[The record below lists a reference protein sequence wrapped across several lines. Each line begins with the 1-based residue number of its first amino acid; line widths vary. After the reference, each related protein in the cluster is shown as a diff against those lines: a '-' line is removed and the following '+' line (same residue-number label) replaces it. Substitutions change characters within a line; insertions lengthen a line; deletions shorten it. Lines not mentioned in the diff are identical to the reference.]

1 MEPTQPTEEKTT
13 LDAIHNLME
22 ELAETRAKMRDQ
34 REQLKDVMA
43 QNEEYVALEE
53 ELQELKPKRQRAK
66 QVLLEDKDYQ
76 LVNTE
81 LEELKFKYKD
91 LQEIMSH
98 HLVTY
103 YSETQNTQITDNEG
117 ETRQVIL
124 TAKIGRPEAIVP
136 KMACSCLRVDL
147 G

>member
-22 ELAETRAKMRDQ
+22 ELAETRSKMRDR
-34 REQLKDVMA
+34 RELLKDVMA
-43 QNEEYVALEE
+43 QNEEYTALEE
-53 ELQELKPKRQRAK
+53 ELNALKPKRLQAK
-66 QVLLEDKDYQ
+66 QVLAEDKDYQ
-76 LVNTE
+76 LANSE

-103 YSETQNTQITDNEG
+103 YSETQNTQITDNDG

-124 TAKIGRPEAIVP
+124 SAKIGRPEAISS
-136 KMACSCLRVDL
+136 K
-147 G
+147 